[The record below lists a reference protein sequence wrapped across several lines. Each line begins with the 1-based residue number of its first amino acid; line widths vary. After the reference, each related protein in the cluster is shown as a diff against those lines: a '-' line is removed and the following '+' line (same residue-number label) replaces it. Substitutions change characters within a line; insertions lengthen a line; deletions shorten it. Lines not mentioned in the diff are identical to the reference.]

1 MFSLR
6 ELQWQ
11 GYGEAAGVLRHSSA
25 WSGCVSH
32 GGICANILKLHG
44 THHSRGHFLRAQY
57 WVRLF
62 NAQHWPPPLHS
73 NQDYPCQPTPAAKTQ
88 KHRCGA
94 EELASGKSVCHQ
106 SIMTK
111 ASPEST

>member
-1 MFSLR
+1 MFTLR

-11 GYGEAAGVLRHSSA
+11 GHGEAAGVPRHSSA

-32 GGICANILKLHG
+32 GGNLCKHPEVTRYSPQQRA
-44 THHSRGHFLRAQY
+44 FLRAQY

-73 NQDYPCQPTPAAKTQ
+73 NQDYPCQPTPAVKTQ